1 MRCFALC
8 ALFLGGLI
16 VSTALAAEEPAS
28 KPDPGSAVC
37 TFADDK
43 QVSMRYE
50 RPASNS
56 KKDDLPIGKLWAPG
70 DSPMHLF
77 TETPLSV
84 SNKEIAVG
92 AYSVYFIPGKNDW
105 TMIVSK
111 NVTEGSKYD
120 QQQDLVRAPM
130 ETGKLPQAEPQ
141 LTVYFARIGPKRC
154 NMRVDYGKTRAWVD
168 FNQK

>member
-84 SNKEIAVG
+84 SKTEIPVG

>member
-43 QVSMRYE
+43 QVSMRFD
-50 RPASNS
+50 RPTSNS

-84 SNKEIAVG
+84 SNKEIPVG

-141 LTVYFARIGPKRC
+141 LTVYFARIGPKQC

-168 FNQK
+168 FSQK